1 MTTKST
7 IQATVIEN
15 SKNLGKAYK
24 DSAQQIWLAG
34 VGAFSKAQADGA
46 KAFESLVKEGQAI
59 QSKAQAVA
67 QEKFAEVTSKANGMT
82 GELLSKATGQWDKL
96 EGIFEERVGKA
107 LKKMG
112 IPTNQDIA
120 ALNKKIDAL
129 AGKKAV
135 AKAAPAK
142 KAASAKTAVPAKKAT
157 PVAAKRKA
165 VK

>member
-1 MTTKST
+1 MVTKST

-34 VGAFSKAQADGA
+34 LGAFSKAQADGS
-46 KAFESLVKEGQAI
+46 KTFESLVKEGQAL
-59 QSKAQAVA
+59 QAKAQTTA

-82 GELLSKATGQWDKL
+82 GDLLSKATGQWDKL
-96 EGIFEERVGKA
+96 EGIFEERVSKA

-120 ALNKKIDAL
+120 ALHKKIDAL
-129 AGKKAV
+129 SGKKVAV
-135 AKAAPAK
+135 KVTPAKKVAPAK
-142 KAASAKTAVPAKKAT
+142 KAV

-165 VK
+165 AK

>member
-1 MTTKST
+1 MVTKST

-15 SKNLGKAYK
+15 GKNLGKAYK

-34 VGAFSKAQADGA
+34 LGAFAKAQADGS

-59 QSKAQAVA
+59 QSKAQATA
-67 QEKFAEVTSKANGMT
+67 QEKFAEVTSKASGMT

-112 IPTNQDIA
+112 IPTNKDLE
-120 ALNKKIDAL
+120 ALSKKIDAL
-129 AGKKAV
+129 TAKKPAPKAV
-135 AKAAPAK
+135 PKAAAKTAPKAAPAK
-142 KAASAKTAVPAKKAT
+142 KAA
-157 PVAAKRKA
+157 PVAVKRKA
-165 VK
+165 AK